1 MSLVFPMSLLLT
13 GNKFLRDLKE
23 AGALALY
30 APLEGGFEGRYQRRL
45 RTKGYQSVTLSA
57 RGLGDL
63 AMALTGIHGVRPPH
77 LGKKT
82 IGHEAA
88 VGPVYYVPPLLQY
101 RLKNLPPKSAGVV
114 LWLLEGVVLSDQELN
129 YLINLSQQDSRFK
142 VVVEMGGDRQ
152 VTWQPLRQLV
162 SAA

>member
-1 MSLVFPMSLLLT
+1 MSLALPLSLLLT
-13 GNKFLRDLKE
+13 GNKFLRDLTEQK
-23 AGALALY
+23 AIALY
-30 APLEGGFEGRYQRRL
+30 APLEGGYEGRYQRRL
-45 RTKGYQSVTLSA
+45 RTKGYPSVTLSA

-63 AMALTGIHGVRPPH
+63 AMYLTDIHGIRPPH

-82 IGHEAA
+82 IGNDAA

-114 LWLLEGVVLSDQELN
+114 LWLIEGIVLSDQELN
-129 YLINLSQQDSRFK
+129 YLIDLAHQDSRFK

-152 VTWQPLRQLV
+152 VSWKPLRQLV
-162 SAA
+162 NAA